1 MALDR
6 STVEKVT
13 LLARLRL
20 NEEELDQMTEQLGK
34 IVGYIDQ
41 LNELNTDDVEPLS
54 HAVELTNVFADDIVA
69 PSLPREQ
76 ALENAPK
83 KDDAHYQVP
92 AVLGE

>member
-6 STVEKVT
+6 RTVEKVT

-54 HAVELTNVFADDIVA
+54 HAVELTNVFADDVVE

-83 KDDAHYQVP
+83 NNDVHYQVP